1 MRLVL
6 PSLLLAS
13 TALAAEGDDLAR
25 SLLIEA
31 QARGFLAAQAA
42 ENAESDSVREYAK
55 SVRETAKANEERLA
69 KLVEGRFDV
78 RPTAGDSGES
88 SGKDDDANG
97 KTAAEAG
104 LLAAGAKPVE
114 PSPGRW
120 NPPGSRAVN
129 AGVLTPGGDPDA
141 ASGPDAA
148 PAGVNAVAADAD
160 PALKAAR
167 EVDAA
172 AKDLAKTINE
182 MEAAEDFDAAYLKA
196 DRRRI
201 RAALDALKTPDA
213 KTVGLAKDARKRLR
227 ADLARVKELTAE

>member
-1 MRLVL
+1 MRLLCLTPLVL
-6 PSLLLAS
+6 A
-13 TALAAEGDDLAR
+13 TAAVAADGHDLTR

-31 QARGFLAAQAA
+31 QARGFLAGQAA
-42 ENAESDSVREYAK
+42 ENAESDVVREYAK
-55 SVRETAKANEERLA
+55 SVQEAAKANEE
-69 KLVEGRFDV
+69 KLTELVPGTFDV
-78 RPTAGDSGES
+78 RPTTGDAE
-88 SGKDDDANG
+88 DDSNG

-141 ASGPDAA
+141 ATGPDAA
-148 PAGVNAVAADAD
+148 PAGSNEDAADAD
-160 PALKAAR
+160 PALRASKQ
-167 EVDAA
+167 VDAA
-172 AKDLAKTINE
+172 SQALAKMINE
-182 MEAAEDFDAAYLKA
+182 MEAADDFDAAYLEA

-213 KTVGLAKDARKRLR
+213 KTVDLAKDARKRLR
-227 ADLARVKELTAE
+227 SDLARVKELATKSAD